1 MDYFD
6 PAAGTARVA
15 VVKYQA
21 TAANKK
27 GTLFVNPGTLT
38 TCGALDCIPH
48 AEAFVGG
55 PGISGIEFLSSLGAS
70 LSTYFQGQ
78 HDLVAWDPRGVG
90 SYTLSVVLSV
100 AQQSS

>member
-6 PAAGTARVA
+6 SAAGNARLA

-21 TAANKK
+21 TAPNKK
-27 GTLFVNPGTLT
+27 GTLFVNPGTCPMSRYTLW
-38 TCGALDCIPH
+38 CFSRWIL
-48 AEAFVGG
+48 VGG

-70 LSTYFQGQ
+70 LSTYFEGQ

-90 SYTLSVVLSV
+90 SYTLSVSLSP
-100 AQQSS
+100 